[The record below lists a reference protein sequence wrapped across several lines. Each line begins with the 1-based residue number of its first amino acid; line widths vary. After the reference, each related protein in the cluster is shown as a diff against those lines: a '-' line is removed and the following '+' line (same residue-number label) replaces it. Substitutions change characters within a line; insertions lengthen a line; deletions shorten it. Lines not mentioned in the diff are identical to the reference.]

1 MCCDDVLGMLVVH
14 DATMLQTLLE
24 YVHAYQ
30 HLLPPRRRPW
40 RIDYTALIDGL
51 LAVAPSIKPQ
61 ARRSQVTFCL
71 FKLLA
76 DCGDRVVD
84 FSRKV
89 RLQAGVSR

>member
-1 MCCDDVLGMLVVH
+1 MCCHDVPGLLVVD

-51 LAVAPSIKPQ
+51 LSGAIYQAAGAPLASHVLSVQ
-61 ARRSQVTFCL
+61 AAS
-71 FKLLA
+71 
-76 DCGDRVVD
+76 
-84 FSRKV
+84 
-89 RLQAGVSR
+89 